1 MGVHKSVGREYVMQ
15 IAFRGGLATKPALWP
30 RMLAII
36 AIAFRIVF
44 SALTFSQLVSIRW
57 RSTWN
62 VGIHVP
68 HNAVA
73 FVVGT
78 PESVPQITIIDPSM
92 PLDDVMQGHF
102 QRVAGLVVDLVVVS
116 VGNLGNAN
124 EADQ

>member
-1 MGVHKSVGREYVMQ
+1 MQ

-44 SALTFSQLVSIRW
+44 SALTFSQLVSIRR
-57 RSTWN
+57 RSTRDI
-62 VGIHVP
+62 GIHVP

-78 PESVPQITIIDPSM
+78 PEGIPQITVRHRCVS
-92 PLDDVMQGHF
+92 LDDVMQGHF
-102 QRVAGLVVDLVVVS
+102 QCVAGLIVGLVVVS